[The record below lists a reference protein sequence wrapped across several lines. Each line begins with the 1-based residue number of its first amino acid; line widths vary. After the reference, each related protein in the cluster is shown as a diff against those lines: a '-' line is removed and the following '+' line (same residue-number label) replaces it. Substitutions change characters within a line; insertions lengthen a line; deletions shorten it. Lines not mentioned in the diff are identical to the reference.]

1 MAKIA
6 FIGAGSTVF
15 ARNLLQDLFTF
26 PELHGSTISLM
37 DIDPGRLADTEAV
50 AGVLARSSSARSP
63 RSRRRPICARRWTA
77 RTTRST

>member
-26 PELHGSTISLM
+26 PELHESTIALM
-37 DIDPGRLADTEAV
+37 DIDPVRLVDTEAV
-50 AGVLARSSSARSP
+50 ANLLADRAAAHATIEATTDL
-63 RSRRRPICARRWTA
+63 RRAWMG

>member
-26 PELHGSTISLM
+26 PELHDSTIALM
-37 DIDPGRLADTEAV
+37 DIDPERLADTEAV
-50 AGVLARSSSARSP
+50 AKLLAQSAPAPTR
-63 RSRRRPICARRWTA
+63 RSRRRPTGARRSTA
-77 RTTRST
+77 PTTRST

>member
-26 PELHGSTISLM
+26 PELHGSTIALM

-50 AGVLARSSSARSP
+50 AKSAGDRAGAP
-63 RSRRRPICARRWTA
+63 TRRSRRPPTCARRSTEP
-77 RTTRST
+77 TTRST

>member
-26 PELHGSTISLM
+26 SELHGSTIALM
-37 DIDPGRLADTEAV
+37 DIDPVRLADTETIAHLLADN
-50 AGVLARSSSARSP
+50 AGAHPTIEA
-63 RSRRRPICARRWTA
+63 
-77 RTTRST
+77 TTDL

>member
-1 MAKIA
+1 MAKAKIA

-26 PELHGSTISLM
+26 PELHGSTIALM

-50 AGVLARSSSARSP
+50 ARKLEAQLARPMPAE
-63 RSRRRPICARRWTA
+63 
-77 RTTRST
+77 

>member
-26 PELHGSTISLM
+26 PELHGSTIALM

-50 AGVLARSSSARSP
+50 AEAAGEVGARQPDDRGDDRPA
-63 RSRRRPICARRWTA
+63 RRRSMA